1 MNVHGQPVII
11 AEQRW
16 ALSDWLAGGMQARVV
31 DPHQPAINEG
41 KISDAEFEAA
51 RVFAEGLIAEGESA
65 EIHRWVLGGRRLAA
79 AVYLIAGRECGK
91 EGDAREDYA
100 R

>member
-31 DPHQPAINEG
+31 GPHPPAINEG
-41 KISDAEFEAA
+41 KMSDAESQKEKAL
-51 RVFAEGLIAEGESA
+51 RS
-65 EIHRWVLGGRRLAA
+65 
-79 AVYLIAGRECGK
+79 IAGC
-91 EGDAREDYA
+91 
-100 R
+100 